1 MRVGV
6 AIEETWSFLH
16 EIYAEL
22 AQHHTMS
29 QFKRHVVHAPFFRER
44 INGYLFRR
52 DLSSLLR
59 DNQVVFFEWASELLI
74 AASQMEKTC
83 GIVTRL
89 HRYEMYQ
96 WVDQIN
102 WKVVDK
108 VILVSQAKRQEF
120 VARFPQHSG
129 KVVVIPEA
137 TSPEKFALHTKPF
150 SGDIGILCHLTPR
163 KRVYEA
169 ILDFYELVRQRGDFH
184 LHVGGGKHVLHGD
197 YYEAMH
203 MLVERLDLESRVT
216 FYENVTEPQSWYP
229 KIDIFLSNSYSEGL
243 QLAPM
248 EAMASG
254 CYTLSHRWDGAD
266 ELLPEENLFYTGT
279 ELRQKILEYADLTEV
294 EKQRKQQALR
304 AIVCEKFDIN
314 RIKVQIRQ
322 LIEETGRA
330 WLPPSR

>member
-6 AIEETWSFLH
+6 AIEETWSFFH

-22 AQHHTMS
+22 AQHHTIS
-29 QFKRHVVHAPFFRER
+29 QFKRQTVHPLFFRER
-44 INGYLFRR
+44 INRYLFQR

-59 DNQVVFFEWASELLI
+59 NNEVVFFEWASELLI
-74 AASQMEKTC
+74 AASRLEKTC

-102 WKVVDK
+102 WQAVDK

-120 VARFPQHSG
+120 ISRLPQFAG
-129 KVVVIPEA
+129 KAVVIPEA
-137 TSPEKFALHTKPF
+137 TSPEKFQFHTKPF
-150 SGDIGILCHLTPR
+150 TGDIGILCHLTPR
-163 KRVYEA
+163 KRVYDA
-169 ILDFYELVRQRGDFH
+169 ILDFYELVDQGGNYQ
-184 LHVGGGKHVLHGD
+184 LHIGGGPHVLHGD

-203 MLVERLDLESRVT
+203 TLVKRLGLDSRVT
-216 FYENVTEPQSWYP
+216 FYNNVPDPQDWYH

-254 CYTLSHRWDGAD
+254 CYTLSHRWEGAD
-266 ELLPEENLFYTGT
+266 ELLPEENLFYTGAQ
-279 ELRQKILEYADLTEV
+279 LRQKIHEYAEMPEA
-294 EKQRKQQALR
+294 EKLQKRQALR
-304 AIVCEKFDIN
+304 HIVCEKYDIN
-314 RIKVQIRQ
+314 QIKVQIRQ
-322 LIEETGRA
+322 LVEDVGR
-330 WLPPSR
+330 SR

>member
-6 AIEETWSFLH
+6 AIEETWSFFH

-22 AQHHTMS
+22 AQHHTVS
-29 QFKRHVVHAPFFRER
+29 QFKRQIVHPPFFRER
-44 INGYLFRR
+44 INRYLFRR

-59 DNQVVFFEWASELLI
+59 NNEVVFFEWASELLI
-74 AASQMEKTC
+74 AASRLEKTC

-102 WKVVDK
+102 WQVVDK

-120 VARFPQHSG
+120 IARFPQFSS
-129 KVVVIPEA
+129 KAVVIPEA
-137 TSPEKFALHTKPF
+137 TSVEKFQFHSKPF

-163 KRVYEA
+163 KRVYES
-169 ILDFYELVRQRGDFH
+169 ILDFYELVSQGGDFR
-184 LHVGGGKHVLHGD
+184 LHIGGGRHVLHGD
-197 YYEAMH
+197 YYDAMRT
-203 MLVERLDLESRVT
+203 LVRRLGLEKRVM
-216 FYENVTEPQSWYP
+216 FYDNVQDPQDWYHQ
-229 KIDIFLSNSYSEGL
+229 IDIFLSNSYSEGL

-254 CYTLSHRWDGAD
+254 CYTLSHRWEGAD

-279 ELRQKILEYADLTEV
+279 QLRQKILEYADMPEV
-294 EKQRKQQALR
+294 EKLRKRQALR
-304 AIVCEKFDIN
+304 AIVFENYDIN
-314 RIKVQIRQ
+314 QIKVQIRQ
-322 LIEETGRA
+322 LVEEIGRT
-330 WLPPSR
+330 R